1 MSKDMFTYDWN
12 VVDYSANEE
21 DWLEKPIL
29 KMTKSSVMS
38 YEWCPKKY
46 FYSYPLRLPQ
56 DRTDAMLKGTVI
68 HDAYEN
74 FFHKF
79 DVEKAEQLDKS
90 ELTSYAMG
98 LFPIDEWGGDQYWT
112 SAQFEAKR
120 FLDCKDNGTLDDFL
134 PVGNEVKLD
143 ALFMIARNQNPKFPL
158 QRDYYVHLQGI
169 IDRLF
174 VDEGGLLPMELKTGS
189 WKDYKTTGMRKESAF
204 YKLLIEHCDDQ
215 LLIDAGIDPNMKVTK
230 WGWWYPESNYI
241 YVEPVKQTSTTSLLK
256 LMAKVIWSYE
266 QANFPAKYFYKTCS
280 FCSFLGICDAAQE
293 QSFW

>member
-174 VDEGGLLPMELKTGS
+174 VDEGGLIPM
-189 WKDYKTTGMRKESAF
+189 D
-204 YKLLIEHCDDQ
+204 
-215 LLIDAGIDPNMKVTK
+215 
-230 WGWWYPESNYI
+230 
-241 YVEPVKQTSTTSLLK
+241 
-256 LMAKVIWSYE
+256 
-266 QANFPAKYFYKTCS
+266 
-280 FCSFLGICDAAQE
+280 
-293 QSFW
+293 